1 MSAMQAPIPLF
12 EPRNARTDDDG
23 LRFYTWQGVQYPSV
37 TTIRRMAGLP
47 FGLHQWTI
55 TQVVNRAV
63 DRVDELNMRLDGRT
77 DPEVIKAV
85 KTWLRQAAIEERDRS
100 AAIGKR
106 VHKAATDGVPA
117 GRAPIDIAMYLRQFY
132 HWRETERVD
141 IIAVER
147 QVFNLTY
154 GYAGSF
160 DLFCRM
166 PTGEVTII
174 DIKSGNQTY
183 ADHVLQVCGYAL
195 GEFIGEDD
203 VVDVRL
209 TSLLHDVS
217 RLGLLHLR
225 PTGWAWEE
233 VRVDDA
239 LVEAFL
245 GILRYGKWTHEHRK
259 VKTLLRERRTGAWT
273 P

>member
-1 MSAMQAPIPLF
+1 MSALPAPIPLF

-23 LRFYTWQGVQYPSV
+23 LRFYSWQGEQYPSV

-63 DRVDELNMRLDGRT
+63 DRFDELDARLAGRT
-77 DPEVIKAV
+77 DPEVIKSV
-85 KTWLRQAAIEERDRS
+85 KTWLRQAAIEERDK
-100 AAIGKR
+100 AANLGKR
-106 VHKAATDGVPA
+106 VHKAAADGVPA
-117 GRAPIDIAMYLRQFY
+117 GKAPVDIAWYLRQFQ
-132 HWRETERVD
+132 HWQETEGIEV
-141 IIAVER
+141 IATEK
-147 QVFNLTY
+147 QVYNLTY

-160 DLFCRM
+160 DIFARLK
-166 PTGEVTII
+166 TGEPAIV

-203 VVDVRL
+203 VVDTKL

-217 RLGLLHLR
+217 RLALLHLR
-225 PTGWAWEE
+225 PNGWAWEE
-233 VRVDDA
+233 VRVDA
-239 LVEAFL
+239 ELVEAFL
-245 GILRYGKWTHEHRK
+245 GILKYGSWAHRNR
-259 VKTLLRERRTGAWT
+259 KTKDLLRERKTGAWT